1 MRGVI
6 YLEYTKILVSN
17 IGDDSLNF
25 IDLKTKK
32 LVEKICL
39 KRLMGKSK
47 NIGPNHM
54 AIGKD
59 GLLYLINSYDDSLM
73 KIDIEK
79 LTLINWIK
87 VGRYPICLSLF
98 KDKIYVVNSDSN
110 SISIIDENDFT
121 LIEDISL
128 GERPTD
134 MVIDKEGL
142 RIFIA
147 NANSHSI
154 SILDLNNKEVED
166 IRLDKQ
172 PIKIIIENNR
182 LFVLSYINNGIE
194 NYSNLSELG
203 IDRQETIKSINIKG
217 IFMDMIKIKDKE
229 IFYMLNIDEGHLYR
243 VFIDEEIKISK
254 IYLAGMP
261 SSICWDGKN
270 RLYITNSLSDLL
282 TLVDES
288 TQEIICNIKVGKEP
302 NRTLLL

>member
-1 MRGVI
+1 MI
-6 YLEYTKILVSN
+6 YLEYRKILVSN

-25 IDLKTKK
+25 IDFKSKKIVGKLCLKSLMEKS
-32 LVEKICL
+32 EKI
-39 KRLMGKSK
+39 GVS
-47 NIGPNHM
+47 HM

-59 GLLYLINSYDDSLM
+59 GLLYLVNSYDDSLM
-73 KIDIEK
+73 KIDMEK
-79 LTLINWIK
+79 ASLINCIR

-98 KDKIYVVNSDSN
+98 MDKIYVINSDSN
-110 SISIIDENDFT
+110 SISIIDEDDFT
-121 LIEDISL
+121 LLEDISL

-154 SILDLNNKEVED
+154 SILDLNNNELED

-172 PIKIIIENNR
+172 PIKLIIENNR
-182 LFVLSYINNGIE
+182 LFVLSYINNGVE

-203 IDRQETIKSINIKG
+203 IDRQEIIRSINIKG

-229 IFYMLNIDEGHLYR
+229 VFYMLNIDEENLYMI
-243 VFIDEEIKISK
+243 FIDEEICISK
-254 IYLAGMP
+254 IFLGGMP
-261 SSICWDGKN
+261 SSICWDGED
-270 RLYITNSLSDLL
+270 RLYITNSLNDLL

-288 TQEIICNIKVGKEP
+288 TQEIVCNIKVGKEP